1 MPGFDAKTPEE
12 IADHLMMM
20 EKDKDIL
27 AEMEL
32 KSRTYAE
39 THLSPESMARQL
51 LSRYGLCAE

>member
-12 IADHLMMM
+12 IADHLMM

-27 AEMEL
+27 AEMGH

-39 THLSPESMARQL
+39 AYLSPESMARQVL
-51 LSRYGLCAE
+51 DKIFPGSM